1 MANRLTKIFTK
12 KGDDGSTDI
21 GGNQRVPKYD
31 QTIQVYG
38 SIDELSA
45 AIGLITTEENIP
57 KHILDFL
64 NGVQQNLFNL
74 SGEISAPQFKSIDE
88 KKVIAIEMFINELN
102 EKLPPLKDF
111 VVPGVNKSST
121 FTHQSRAI
129 CRRAEREL
137 FKLAEEKEVNQ
148 QSLKYI
154 NRLSDAFFV
163 IARTLAREEGE
174 EKIWNHERK

>member
-1 MANRLTKIFTK
+1 MGNRLTKIFTK

-38 SIDELSA
+38 SIDELST

-57 KHILDFL
+57 IHILDFL
-64 NGVQQNLFNL
+64 NGVQQNLFNI
-74 SGEISAPQFKSIDE
+74 SGEISAPQFQSIDE
-88 KKVIAIEMFINELN
+88 NKVTAIEIFIDELN
-102 EKLPPLKDF
+102 EKLPALKDF
-111 VVPGVNKSST
+111 VVPGVNKSSA

-137 FKLAEEKEVNQ
+137 FKLAEEKEVNK

-163 IARTLAREEGE
+163 IARTLAREVGE
-174 EKIWNHERK
+174 ETIWDHERK

>member
-1 MANRLTKIFTK
+1 MGNRLTKIFTK

-57 KHILDFL
+57 IHILDFL
-64 NGVQQNLFNL
+64 NGVQQNLFNI
-74 SGEISAPQFKSIDE
+74 SGEISAPQFQSIDVN
-88 KKVIAIEMFINELN
+88 KVTAIEIFIDELN
-102 EKLPPLKDF
+102 EKLPALKDF
-111 VVPGVNKSST
+111 VVPGVNKSSA

-137 FKLAEEKEVNQ
+137 FKLAEEKEVNK

-163 IARTLAREEGE
+163 IARTLAREVGE
-174 EKIWNHERK
+174 ETIWDHERK

>member
-1 MANRLTKIFTK
+1 MGNRLTKIFTK

-57 KHILDFL
+57 IHILDFL
-64 NGVQQNLFNL
+64 NGVQQNLFNI
-74 SGEISAPQFKSIDE
+74 SGEISAPQFQSIDE
-88 KKVIAIEMFINELN
+88 NKVIAIEIFIDELN
-102 EKLPPLKDF
+102 EKLPALKDF
-111 VVPGVNKSST
+111 VVPGVNKSSA

-137 FKLAEEKEVNQ
+137 FKLAEEKEVNK

-163 IARTLAREEGE
+163 IARTLAREVGE
-174 EKIWNHERK
+174 ETIWDHERK

>member
-31 QTIQVYG
+31 QTIHVYG

-57 KHILDFL
+57 QHILDFL
-64 NGVQQNLFNL
+64 YEVQQNLFNL
-74 SGEISAPQFKSIDE
+74 SGEISAPKFKSIDE
-88 KKVIAIEMFINELN
+88 KTVTAIETFIDELN

-111 VVPGVNKSST
+111 VIPGINKSST
-121 FTHQSRAI
+121 FAHQSRAI

-137 FKLAEEKEVNQ
+137 FKLAEEKEINQ

-163 IARTLAREEGE
+163 IARTLARKEGE
-174 EKIWNHERK
+174 EKIWEHKK

>member
-1 MANRLTKIFTK
+1 MGNRLTKIFTK

-57 KHILDFL
+57 IHILDFL
-64 NGVQQNLFNL
+64 NGVQQNLFNI
-74 SGEISAPQFKSIDE
+74 SGEISAPQIQSIDE
-88 KKVIAIEMFINELN
+88 NKVTPIEIFIDELN
-102 EKLPPLKDF
+102 EKLPALKDF
-111 VVPGVNKSST
+111 VVPGVNKSSA
-121 FTHQSRAI
+121 FTQQSRAI

-137 FKLAEEKEVNQ
+137 FKLAEEKEVNK

-163 IARTLAREEGE
+163 IARTLAREVGE
-174 EKIWNHERK
+174 ETIWDHERK